1 MTPDSN
7 AIRMLIMILSVL
19 VIILFMKNGYKKG
32 ALAELKSLLGVIVAV
47 ICIFLIFI
55 IRNAV
60 REQTYS
66 TVIVVGAAMVI
77 LSMGWKLTRMILD
90 LLSGIKGLPLIGFA
104 DKLLGA
110 VFGAVECVGVIW
122 IVYKLYS
129 IPR

>member
-104 DKLLGA
+104 DKLLGT
-110 VFGAVECVGVIW
+110 VFGAAECVGVIW